1 MATSNLFIGSLPADL
16 DDATFT
22 AVFGAYGTIKKHK
35 LLEPNARGQ
44 RCALVDFESAEEA
57 QWIVE
62 NLNGNI
68 PQGLSDCVVV
78 KFKTDG
84 GKGGDKGG
92 GGGGGESGPYGG
104 KGGGGGITPGGKGG
118 GVGIKVLVDGL
129 LSSGAMPGGA
139 KYQNDDNALYVG
151 GLPYDTTD
159 ADLYLIFSPFGAI
172 APRGVRAMKGDD
184 TPCKGFGFVNFL
196 DTEGAQAAVQTLNGT
211 QMPDGKVLKVSI
223 KGPQGAKGKGK

>member
-1 MATSNLFIGSLPADL
+1 MSSNLYIGSLPTEL

-35 LLEPNARGQ
+35 LLEPNNRGQ
-44 RCALVDFESAEEA
+44 RAALVDFESAEEA

-68 PQGLSDCVVV
+68 PQGLSDCVIV
-78 KFKTDG
+78 KFKDA
-84 GKGGDKGG
+84 GKGGD
-92 GGGGGESGPYGG
+92 GG
-104 KGGGGGITPGGKGG
+104 KGGGGGAGAGPYGGGVSPGGKGG
-118 GVGIKVLVDGL
+118 GGGGCAIKVLVDGL

-139 KYQNDDNALYVG
+139 KYQNDDNALFVG
-151 GLPYDTTD
+151 SLPYDTTD
-159 ADLYLIFSPFGAI
+159 HDLYLMFSPFGAI

-196 DTEGAQAAVQTLNGT
+196 DNEAATAAVQTLNGT
-211 QMPDGKVLKVSI
+211 QMPDGKVLKVAI
-223 KGPQGAKGKGK
+223 KGPGGGKGKGK